1 MSVKSALPLILKRN
15 RLVYFLSTLGVIAL
29 GLGSRKFSS
38 FFPELINTYLG
49 DALWA
54 LMIYFMAATVFKSKT
69 IITISVASLLFCY
82 AIELSQLYHEP
93 WIDSIRSTTPGGLV
107 LGFGFLWTDMLA
119 YTIGIVFGA
128 CIEWIIYYTNRHT

>member
-82 AIELSQLYHEP
+82 TIELSQLYHAP